1 MESLFLTRVLDALCS
16 GGDQVLFV
24 QDGVETGYA
33 QAFDLVRRMY
43 AGLPD
48 GGVVAIDAGNRP
60 ETVLLQIAAQLRGAT
75 VLLVAASA
83 SSPDRVAAVEA
94 AGVTTLVT
102 ERPSDRPAVDARVIT
117 LDELT
122 DRDGTDPAGLPE
134 SVTVVFP
141 TGGTTGTPKLI
152 RHSGIYDGMAHIFAP
167 DPAGPGR
174 TLLIAPMTHMTG
186 NATVL
191 GAILRRES
199 VVLLRGFDAGTVLD
213 AIAEHR
219 ITALSLTPARLAEVL
234 DHPAMVSTDV
244 GSVRQLSLGA
254 APLPPRRLAQA
265 LEVFGP
271 VVGQG
276 YGLTEAPMI
285 ASISA
290 AELDGRPERLESVG
304 RIVPGMEARIDDG
317 EVLVRGLSMM
327 VGYHGSAPIGDG
339 WLRTG
344 DLGRFDDE
352 GYLYLLD
359 RANDVIIT
367 GEHGTKVYSTVVENA
382 LARHPLIRAAAV
394 FGVPGDGGEGER
406 VHAVVVA
413 TGALSAEEVR
423 AHAREFFGREHFVPS
438 DVDFAEAL
446 PLTAIGKV
454 DKRALREPFWAG
466 HRRRIA

>member
-1 MESLFLTRVLDALCS
+1 MESLFLTRVLDALRT
-16 GGDQVLFV
+16 GGDEVLFV
-24 QDGVETGYA
+24 QDGVETGYG
-33 QAFDLVRRMY
+33 QASELVRRMY

-60 ETVLLQIAAQLRGAT
+60 ETVLLQIAAQLRGST

-83 SSPDRVAAVEA
+83 SAPDRLAAVEA
-94 AGVTTLVT
+94 AGVTTLVAEHAADWPDGVT
-102 ERPSDRPAVDARVIT
+102 T
-117 LDELT
+117 LDELV
-122 DRDGTDPAGLPE
+122 DRAGADPAELPR

-199 VVLLRGFDAGTVLD
+199 VVLLRDFDAGAVLD

-219 ITALSLTPARLAEVL
+219 ITTLSLTPARLAAVL
-234 DHPAMVSTDV
+234 DHPATASADVS
-244 GSVRQLSLGA
+244 SVRGLSLGA

-265 LEVFGP
+265 LDVFGP

-290 AELDGRPERLESVG
+290 AELDGRPDRLESVG
-304 RIVPGMEARIDDG
+304 RIVPGMEARIDEG

-327 VGYHGSAPIGDG
+327 DGYHGSAPIGDG

-382 LARHPLIRAAAV
+382 LARHPLIRSVAV
-394 FGVPGDGGEGER
+394 FGVPGDDGEGER
-406 VHAVVVA
+406 VHAVVVPVGS
-413 TGALSAEEVR
+413 GALSAEDVR
-423 AHAREFFGREHFVPS
+423 AQAREFFGREHFVPS

-454 DKRALREPFWAG
+454 DKRALRAPFWAG
-466 HRRRIA
+466 HRRGIA

>member
-1 MESLFLTRVLDALCS
+1 MESLFLTRVLAALRS
-16 GGDQVLFV
+16 GGDEVLFV
-24 QDGVETGYA
+24 QDGVETGYG
-33 QAFDLVRRMY
+33 QALDLVRRMY
-43 AGLPD
+43 AGLPE

-60 ETVLLQIAAQLRGAT
+60 ETVLLQIAAQLRGST

-83 SSPDRVAAVEA
+83 SSPDRLAAVEA

-102 ERPSDRPAVDARVIT
+102 EQPADWPAEVARVIT
-117 LDELT
+117 LDELM
-122 DRDGTDPAGLPE
+122 DRDGTDPAGLPG
-134 SVTVVFP
+134 SVTVIFP
-141 TGGTTGTPKLI
+141 TGGTTGAPKLI
-152 RHSGIYDGMAHIFAP
+152 RHSGIYDGMAH
-167 DPAGPGR
+167 
-174 TLLIAPMTHMTG
+174 MTG

-191 GAILRRES
+191 GVILRRES

-213 AIAEHR
+213 AIVEHR

-234 DHPAMVSTDV
+234 DHPAMTSSDVSC
-244 GSVRQLSLGA
+244 VRQLSLGA

-290 AELDGRPERLESVG
+290 AELAGRPERLESVG

-327 VGYHGSAPIGDG
+327 VGYHGAAPIGDG

-344 DLGRFDDE
+344 DLGRFDHE

-382 LARHPLIRAAAV
+382 LARHPLIRSVAV

-406 VHAVVVA
+406 VHAVVVPA
-413 TGALSAEEVR
+413 VSGALTAEEVR
-423 AHAREFFGREHFVPS
+423 IQARVFFGREHFVPS
-438 DVDFAEAL
+438 DVDFADAL